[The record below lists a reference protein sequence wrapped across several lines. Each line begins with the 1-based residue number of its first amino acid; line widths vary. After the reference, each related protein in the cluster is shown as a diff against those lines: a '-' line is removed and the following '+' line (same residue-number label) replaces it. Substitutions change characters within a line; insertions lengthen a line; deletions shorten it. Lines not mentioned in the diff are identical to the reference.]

1 MQFLLASST
10 QRTGEFAKVDI
21 SLSMCTQK
29 GVHQARHKW
38 VLAVKE
44 RKESFNENNNVIH
57 NKRSNEINNEI
68 NNAINNN

>member
-1 MQFLLASST
+1 MASSSI

-38 VLAVKE
+38 VLAVE
-44 RKESFNENNNVIH
+44 GEEEILNN
-57 NKRSNEINNEI
+57 I
-68 NNAINNN
+68 NNAINNEIIINNN

>member
-44 RKESFNENNNVIH
+44 RKRVLMKIIMQYII
-57 NKRSNEINNEI
+57 KGVMKLIMK
-68 NNAINNN
+68 